1 MPDNKASIPVKI
13 DAHGLSPDSIYIIP
27 LKIKSVSEFEI
38 NEDKSNVLFRLY
50 LKNDYCEI
58 KTTTNYFMRGELI
71 NDSEP
76 DKIVPIAASKQFLPL
91 DSNMVRGFPTTVP
104 MLNELEHIDNKA
116 MVLKIAKDNTVT
128 ILPYKN
134 LEIESLDNSYYDP
147 KEKKFYLNYRVK
159 LDDEWNTVAE
169 VLRSL

>member
-1 MPDNKASIPVKI
+1 
-13 DAHGLSPDSIYIIP
+13 
-27 LKIKSVSEFEI
+27 
-38 NEDKSNVLFRLY
+38 
-50 LKNDYCEI
+50 
-58 KTTTNYFMRGELI
+58 MRGELI

-91 DSNMVRGFPTTVP
+91 DSNMVRVFPTTVP